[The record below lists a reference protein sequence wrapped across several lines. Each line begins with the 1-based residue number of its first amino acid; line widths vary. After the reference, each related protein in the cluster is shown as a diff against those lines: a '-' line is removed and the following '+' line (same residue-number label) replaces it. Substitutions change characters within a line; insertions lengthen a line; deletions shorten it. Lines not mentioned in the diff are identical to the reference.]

1 MNKKKPQNKKITP
14 NLKLKMRNEF
24 VQGYDGA
31 EERVFP
37 NLDEIINKHAVAKS
51 TLYRLASSENWK
63 QQRAEFQQEY
73 LTKLD
78 QKRNKDLIKESK
90 NFDNSSIN
98 LAKGIYSAVAQIM
111 QDNNAKVQQGNA
123 PLPPQAIRSL
133 ASAAA
138 TAQRIAKLALGESTE
153 NINASVKDT
162 TSFREAMELL
172 DEVASAKRRGDLES
186 LH

>member
-1 MNKKKPQNKKITP
+1 MNKKKSINKKLTP

-37 NLDEIINKHAVAKS
+37 NLDEIIKKHNVAKS
-51 TLYRLASSENWK
+51 TLYRLASSESWK

-78 QKRNKDLIKESK
+78 EKRNKDLIKESK

-98 LAKGIYSAVAQIM
+98 LAKGIYSAVAQTM
-111 QDNNAKVQQGNA
+111 QNNTKRIQDGQP
-123 PLPPQAIRSL
+123 PLPPQAIRALS
-133 ASAAA
+133 SAAA

-153 NINASVKDT
+153 NINANVKDT

-172 DEVASAKRRGDLES
+172 DEVADAKRRGDLES

>member
-1 MNKKKPQNKKITP
+1 MNKKMAVNKKLTDA
-14 NLKLKMRNEF
+14 LKLKMRNEF
-24 VQGYDGA
+24 VQGTDGG

-37 NLDEIINKHAVAKS
+37 NLDEMIKKHKVAKS

-63 QQRAEFQQEY
+63 QQRSEFQIDYTAQLDEKR
-73 LTKLD
+73 TKNLV
-78 QKRNKDLIKESK
+78 KESK

-98 LAKGIYSAVAQIM
+98 LAKGIYSSVAQTL
-111 QDNNAKVQQGNA
+111 QNNNKEITQGKP

-153 NINASVKDT
+153 NINANVKDT

-172 DEVASAKRRGDLES
+172 DEVANAKRNGDLES

>member
-1 MNKKKPQNKKITP
+1 MSNKKPVNKKLTP

-37 NLDEIINKHAVAKS
+37 NLDEIIKKNKIAKS

-63 QQRAEFQQEY
+63 QQRAEFQQEF
-73 LTKLD
+73 TQKLD
-78 QKRNKDLIKESK
+78 EKRTKDRIKEAT
-90 NFDNSSIN
+90 NFDSSSIN
-98 LAKGIYSAVAQIM
+98 LAKGIYSSVAQSLQI
-111 QDNNAKVQQGNA
+111 NNKQINEGKQ

-133 ASAAA
+133 ASAAH

-162 TSFREAMELL
+162 TSFREAMDLL
-172 DEVASAKRRGDLES
+172 DEVANAKRRGDLES
-186 LH
+186 IH